1 MENLDQKIIELMD
14 LFDDE
19 QVTTADKIDRPQQ
32 ALDREAYSDFMKR
45 NPMAGGGM
53 LVQPGFGGTRQGYA
67 KDKKKPTT
75 TLDKYQNILDDFN
88 LLVKE
93 SLRVNDGTNLP
104 KDIKQYVNN
113 YTFADGT
120 KAKYSTYA
128 NLIARRSNPKYTKS
142 LKPPVDVVKVKL
154 AIMDNLITESNRGNK
169 ATNLTTLAKK
179 VNWTDKDISNYK
191 RQGKIKRLET
201 SVDKVDKVYKNFFN
215 NLDAPLENF
224 FNPIEKMSKETGLN
238 RNVVSTLLNKNPN
251 YTDEGKK
258 LFKSLGT
265 FALKG
270 KYAEQGLTI
279 GQFLDDYEN
288 RLFIGENGLL
298 SMRNYNKPTSAIVI
312 DAYRHWNQGGKQI
325 EWINPPKLDKQGNL
339 ISLEDAQFKYTGP
352 NSSNTIWSASGSTV
366 NGVKSK
372 SIAIF
377 GKDAP
382 EFQKVFKDYEDIFR
396 LENEIKPH
404 PVTGKPTKMIDISKE
419 AYNIGKGSSFGT
431 STLARDH
438 VNIIKDVFG
447 NDPEYGTRILPR
459 RINEYAGA
467 LKTIEQAT
475 KKGIGKNYTQ
485 NKIDKIYE
493 KMGYNFTKSYDQILN
508 GEYNLA
514 TKVFNKF
521 QAAGWGFD
529 QSTNRWVIKEGF
541 DVETAKNIDARGNPK
556 NPNKILQSPFKIVEE
571 REAPKIKKTET
582 PFRKPV
588 GTDGP
593 RLGSLD
599 IPSMFR
605 KLSPTTRKL
614 VGFGGGTVLPE
625 VLFYQLDKAN
635 RMSKGVSEK
644 EAAAGALES
653 GTLGAYTNK
662 AYMEELKKVAESMNI
677 DSGAFDSAYNL
688 NVLSKSFEQNSKNVD
703 AQIATAL
710 ENQDIKTA
718 EELRVNFNKY
728 LARIKPEAE
737 RLRNDIEERVTGGSP
752 LTMAMGRGNVTD
764 EQYSKPFYDMQDVA
778 LEKLKKEKQKVF
790 DTQKR
795 QVDTSAGN
803 IGEGFYQAFDTLT
816 QGAKNLLK
824 GRIIPFG
831 PDRLRPLESE
841 REKEARYLKEM
852 DPRELFLYNK
862 ARGFTYDNPITE
874 ADLSNLQYEQ
884 PGLFSKGGRAGFKF
898 GTRKGI
904 LKLIDES
911 VKKTPKDITLEL
923 DKLIKK
929 TLDEDLFDKKDRII
943 DNINAKIS
951 RAKAKGLDSQEIG
964 EGQIEF
970 YDDITKS
977 NFRTKTGP
985 FFDYQKRK
993 NKAGG
998 GILKQAGDSS
1008 GPPPE
1013 SGPMSEGL
1021 QGLMKRGMKI

>member
-1 MENLDQKIIELMD
+1 MSDIQEKILELMD
-14 LFDDE
+14 LFDEDE
-19 QVTTADKIDRPQQ
+19 VTTADKINRPEPKQSVKEIE
-32 ALDREAYSDFMKR
+32 LFNEFNIR
-45 NPMAGGGM
+45 NPKAGGGM
-53 LVQPGFGGTRQGYA
+53 LVQPSADGSRPGYA

-128 NLIARRSNPKYTKS
+128 NLITRRFNPKYTKS

-154 AIMDNLITESNRGNK
+154 AIMNNLITESNRGNK

-179 VNWTDKDISNYK
+179 VNWTDKDISSYK

-201 SVDKVDKVYKNFFN
+201 PVDKVDKVYKNFFN
-215 NLDAPLENF
+215 NLDAPLEDF

-238 RNVVSTLLNKNPN
+238 RSVVSRLLNKNPN

-258 LFKSLGT
+258 LFKSLGVY
-265 FALKG
+265 ALKA

-312 DAYRHWNQGGKQI
+312 DAYRHWKQGGKQI

-339 ISLEDAQFKYTGP
+339 ISLENAQFKYTGP

-372 SIAIF
+372 SIAVF

-396 LENEIKPH
+396 LENEIRPH

-419 AYNIGKGSSFGT
+419 AYNIGKGSSFGI

-508 GEYNLA
+508 DEYNLA
-514 TKVFNKF
+514 KKVFNKF

-571 REAPKIKKTET
+571 REALEIKKPET
-582 PFRKPV
+582 LFRKPT

-593 RLGSLD
+593 RLGALD
-599 IPSMFR
+599 VPSMFKR
-605 KLSPTTRKL
+605 LSPATRKL
-614 VGFGGGTVLPE
+614 VGGFGGVVVPE
-625 VLFYQLDKAN
+625 VLFYQLDKRN
-635 RMSKGVSEK
+635 RMSKGQSEK

-653 GTLGAYTNK
+653 GTLGLYNNK
-662 AYMEELKKVAESMNI
+662 AYMEELKKTAKSMGI
-677 DSGAFDSAYNL
+677 DSNSFDSAYQLNL
-688 NVLSKSFEQNSKNVD
+688 LVDRYNQSSATYEKNYEQLLEMGDEKRAEDLKKNFDKYTKNIQDRYSLLANNISDNVMNTVG
-703 AQIATAL
+703 A
-710 ENQDIKTA
+710 
-718 EELRVNFNKY
+718 
-728 LARIKPEAE
+728 
-737 RLRNDIEERVTGGSP
+737 SP
-752 LTMAMGRGNVTD
+752 LIMKEGRENITQKQFD
-764 EQYSKPFYDMQDVA
+764 KPFFDMQDVA
-778 LEKLKKEKQKVF
+778 LEKLKREAQSVYPIRARKVNPAEGSEGTRFYNMLDFIGQGFKNIALGRANPNLMDLSERQKQE
-790 DTQKR
+790 R
-795 QVDTSAGN
+795 
-803 IGEGFYQAFDTLT
+803 
-816 QGAKNLLK
+816 LLK
-824 GRIIPFG
+824 NMTGQ
-831 PDRLRPLESE
+831 
-841 REKEARYLKEM
+841 
-852 DPRELFLYNK
+852 ELYRYNK
-862 ARGFTYDNPITE
+862 DFRDFTYENPITK
-874 ADLSNLQYEQ
+874 ADLENLLSEQ
-884 PGLFSKGGRAGFKF
+884 PGLF
-898 GTRKGI
+898 
-904 LKLIDES
+904 
-911 VKKTPKDITLEL
+911 
-923 DKLIKK
+923 
-929 TLDEDLFDKKDRII
+929 
-943 DNINAKIS
+943 
-951 RAKAKGLDSQEIG
+951 
-964 EGQIEF
+964 
-970 YDDITKS
+970 
-977 NFRTKTGP
+977 
-985 FFDYQKRK
+985 
-993 NKAGG
+993 AGG
-998 GILKQAGDSS
+998 GIAKIAGVDQ

-1013 SGPMSEGL
+1013 SGPNS
-1021 QGLMKRGMKI
+1021 QGLSGLFKRVKNI